1 LNPNDLIYYTNKA
14 AVYFE
19 MKEFNT
25 CIELCDVAIQKAS
38 EGYYDYQ
45 KLAKAWARKANALGK
60 LQRFDEAIEAYDKA
74 LVEHNDHAYK
84 LA

>member
-1 LNPNDLIYYTNKA
+1 
-14 AVYFE
+14 
-19 MKEFNT
+19 MKEYDT
-25 CIELCDVAIQKAS
+25 CIENCDVAIKIAA

-45 KLAKAWARKANALGK
+45 KLAKAWARKANALTK
-60 LQRFDEAIEAYDKA
+60 KEMFDEAITAYDKA

>member
-45 KLAKAWARKANALGK
+45 
-60 LQRFDEAIEAYDKA
+60 
-74 LVEHNDHAYK
+74 
-84 LA
+84 